1 MNLLADALKVSR
13 GERAPAASAAAYRD
27 VAAAWAETCA
37 DADESQ
43 TVALARLCANG
54 SSVVRACYRAA
65 AIARL
70 LDDLDTSELLP
81 DDAPDVA
88 SRRAVWAD
96 LIALVR
102 PHALPGEPM
111 PKAMRRMLDR
121 NLAARTTYL
130 LLLKEP
136 KQ

>member
-13 GERAPAASAAAYRD
+13 GERTPAASAAAYHD
-27 VAAAWAETCA
+27 AAAEWAETCA
-37 DADESQ
+37 DAGESH

-96 LIALVR
+96 LLKLIA
-102 PHALPGEPM
+102 PHARPGEPL
-111 PKAMRRMLDR
+111 PSTMRRMLDE

-136 KQ
+136 SQ